1 MSLDGIGATNVD
13 FFFQV
18 EFQQK
23 KASRIPLRQ
32 GGVAIGLEHFWGILA
47 VIRNSLC
54 DRETLHLSFAWL
66 FMRKQWI
73 PSHKTTV
80 LKRPWQD
87 VERNKQTSFEY
98 TYLETSL
105 MFKYLIIINFHVMY
119 LYTPINLNQNP
130 NYYTLS
136 NLNLSQY
143 IGMISYK
150 QMLIKF

>member
-1 MSLDGIGATNVD
+1 MELVRQMWTFFSSWISTKKGIANTI
-13 FFFQV
+13 
-18 EFQQK
+18 ET
-23 KASRIPLRQ
+23 

-66 FMRKQWI
+66 FMLKQWI

-119 LYTPINLNQNP
+119 LYTPIHLNQNP

>member
-1 MSLDGIGATNVD
+1 M
-13 FFFQV
+13 
-18 EFQQK
+18 
-23 KASRIPLRQ
+23 
-32 GGVAIGLEHFWGILA
+32 AIGLEHFWGILA

-66 FMRKQWI
+66 FMLKQWI

-143 IGMISYK
+143 IGMINYK
-150 QMLIKF
+150 QMLIKFKGSCVLTFEVSASVFFVQLLLNCCVEIRETL